1 MIRAADLDRLKK
13 FRIMVDRLRGMG
25 KLYIM
30 NASDRLQGTERT
42 GCQPATA
49 WSVLPHAISNG
60 TKAA

>member
-1 MIRAADLDRLKK
+1 
-13 FRIMVDRLRGMG
+13 MG